1 LVKQKHNKG
10 KILRKTLP
18 WWVLFAAVMSSM
30 PLLLSAGSL
39 RIFIF
44 ANFIAIFA
52 MSWDILSGYT
62 GYISF
67 GHPFL
72 IGIAGY
78 TSAILTS
85 KFAAP
90 LYISMPIA
98 VLLTMAAGSL
108 FFFPA
113 LRTRGTYFALVTLAF
128 MEVTYHLVQVVKPQV
143 TGGSR
148 GITGLPLLITGAVPN
163 YYVSLFTMLIIA
175 FCLWNVGNSGVGT
188 VLSAIRMDEDAV
200 KSAGLNTSKFKLFA
214 FMLSAFVAGIGGVLY
229 THYLGSISPRGM
241 FDINFLFT
249 ILLAAL
255 IGGEHT
261 IIGPMLGAYFLTFLL
276 ELLRP
281 YIPGAW
287 RYLIYGIIALSVYM
301 YAPKGLYTIVNAVG
315 NRIGKTKTTGEEYDS
330 KIA

>member
-1 LVKQKHNKG
+1 MKKSLSWWLVF
-10 KILRKTLP
+10 T
-18 WWVLFAAVMSSM
+18 VLMSTM
-30 PLLLSAGSL
+30 PLLISTRSL
-39 RIFIF
+39 RIFVF

-78 TSAILTS
+78 TSAILTHQ
-85 KFAAP
+85 FAIP
-90 LYISMPIA
+90 LYISMPVA
-98 VLLTMAAGSL
+98 VLLTMVAGSL

-128 MEVTYHLVQVVKPQV
+128 MEVTYHLVQVVRPDV

-148 GITGLPLLITGAVPN
+148 GLTGLPLLVTGAVQN
-163 YYVSLFTMLIIA
+163 YYVSLFAMLLIGIG
-175 FCLWNVGNSGVGT
+175 LWALARSGLGT

-214 FMLSAFVAGIGGVLY
+214 FTLSALVAGIGGVLY

-249 ILLAAL
+249 ILIAAL

-261 IIGPMLGAYFLTFLL
+261 IVGPILGAYFLTFLL
-276 ELLRP
+276 EFSRP

-287 RYLIYGIIALSVYM
+287 RYLFYGMIALIVYM
-301 YAPKGLYTIVNAVG
+301 YAPKGLFTIIDAVQ
-315 NRIGKTKTTGEEYDS
+315 NRIRGKNLKGEEYGS
-330 KIA
+330 QTT

>member
-1 LVKQKHNKG
+1 MKKA
-10 KILRKTLP
+10 LP
-18 WWVLFAAVMSSM
+18 WWLIAAVLMSTL
-30 PLLLSAGSL
+30 PLFISTRSL

-78 TSAILTS
+78 TSAILTHQY
-85 KFAAP
+85 AAP
-90 LYISMPIA
+90 LYVSMPVA
-98 VLLTMAAGSL
+98 VLLTMAAGTL

-128 MEVTYHLVQVVKPQV
+128 MEVTYHLVQVVRPDI

-148 GITGLPLLITGAVPN
+148 GLTGLPLLVTGAVNN
-163 YYVSLFTMLIIA
+163 YYVSLFTMLIIGL
-175 FCLWNVGNSGVGT
+175 CLWALARSGLGT

-214 FMLSAFVAGIGGVLY
+214 FMLSALVAGIGGVLY

-249 ILLAAL
+249 ILIAAL

-261 IIGPMLGAYFLTFLL
+261 IIGPILGAYFLTFLL
-276 ELLRP
+276 EFSRP

-287 RYLIYGIIALSVYM
+287 RYLCYGLIALIVYM
-301 YAPKGLYTIVNAVG
+301 YAPKGLFTIIDSV
-315 NRIGKTKTTGEEYDS
+315 RDRFKGKKVKGEAYDGQT
-330 KIA
+330 A

>member
-1 LVKQKHNKG
+1 MRKSLSWWLVF
-10 KILRKTLP
+10 T
-18 WWVLFAAVMSSM
+18 VLMSTM
-30 PLLLSAGSL
+30 PLLISTRSL
-39 RIFIF
+39 RIFVF

-78 TSAILTS
+78 TSAILTHQY
-85 KFAAP
+85 ATP
-90 LYISMPIA
+90 LYISMPLA
-98 VLLTMAAGSL
+98 VLLTMIAGSL

-128 MEVTYHLVQVVKPQV
+128 MEVTYHLVQVVRPDV

-148 GITGLPLLITGAVPN
+148 GLTGLPLLSTGAVQN
-163 YYVSLFTMLIIA
+163 YYVSLFAMLLIGIG
-175 FCLWNVGNSGVGT
+175 LWALARSGLGT

-200 KSAGLNTSKFKLFA
+200 KSAGLNTSKFKFFA
-214 FMLSAFVAGIGGVLY
+214 FTLSALVAGIGGVLY
-229 THYLGSISPRGM
+229 THYLGSISPRGT

-249 ILLAAL
+249 ILIAAL

-261 IIGPMLGAYFLTFLL
+261 IVGPILGAYFLTFLL
-276 ELLRP
+276 EFSRP

-287 RYLIYGIIALSVYM
+287 RYLCYGMIALIVYM
-301 YAPKGLYTIVNAVG
+301 YAPKGLFTNIDAVQ
-315 NRIGKTKTTGEEYDS
+315 NRIGRKNLKGEEYGS
-330 KIA
+330 QTT

>member
-1 LVKQKHNKG
+1 LKKA
-10 KILRKTLP
+10 LP
-18 WWVLFAAVMSSM
+18 GWLLFAVVMSLM
-30 PLLLSAGSL
+30 PLLISTGSL

-72 IGIAGY
+72 IGVAGY
-78 TSAILTS
+78 TSAILS
-85 KFAAP
+85 HQYAVP
-90 LYISMPIA
+90 LYISMPLAI
-98 VLLTMAAGSL
+98 LLTLVAGSL

-128 MEVTYHLVQVVKPQV
+128 MEVTYHLVQVVKPQI

-148 GITGLPLLITGAVPN
+148 GLTGLPLLVTGAIPN
-163 YYVSLFTMLIIA
+163 YYVSFFAMLLIA
-175 FCLWNVGNSGVGT
+175 ICLWAIGKSGVGT
-188 VLSAIRMDEDAV
+188 VFSAIRMDEDAV
-200 KSAGLNTSKFKLFA
+200 KSAGLNTTKFKLFA
-214 FMLSAFVAGIGGVLY
+214 FMLSALSAGIGGVLY

-249 ILLAAL
+249 ILIAAL

-261 IIGPMLGAYFLTFLL
+261 IVGPIMGAYFLTFLL

-287 RYLIYGIIALSVYM
+287 RYLCYGMVALIVYN
-301 YAPKGLYTIVNAVG
+301 YAPKGLFTIVNAVG
-315 NRIGKTKTTGEEYDS
+315 NRIKGNKIKGEGYDS
-330 KIA
+330 QAA

>member
-1 LVKQKHNKG
+1 MKKS
-10 KILRKTLP
+10 LP
-18 WWVLFAAVMSSM
+18 WWLLFAVIMSTM
-30 PLLLSAGSL
+30 PLLLSTGTL

-78 TSAILTS
+78 SSAILTHQFS
-85 KFAAP
+85 AP
-90 LYISMPIA
+90 LYISMPLAI
-98 VLLTMAAGSL
+98 LLTMVAGTL

-148 GITGLPLLITGAVPN
+148 GLTGLPLLITGAVPN
-163 YYVSLFTMLIIA
+163 YYVSLFAMLLIA
-175 FCLWNVGNSGVGT
+175 ICLWAIGNSGVGT

-214 FMLSAFVAGIGGVLY
+214 FTLSALVAGIGGVLY

-249 ILLAAL
+249 ILIAAL

-261 IIGPMLGAYFLTFLL
+261 IVGPIMGAYFLTFLL

-287 RYLIYGIIALSVYM
+287 RYLFYGTIALTVYM
-301 YAPKGLYTIVNAVG
+301 YAPKGLYTIVDAFHS
-315 NRIGKTKTTGEEYDS
+315 RIKGKKMKGKGYDRQT
-330 KIA
+330 A

>member
-1 LVKQKHNKG
+1 LKKS
-10 KILRKTLP
+10 LS
-18 WWVLFAAVMSSM
+18 WWLLFTVLMSSM
-30 PLLLSAGSL
+30 PLLISTRSL

-78 TSAILTS
+78 TSAILTHQ
-85 KFAAP
+85 FATP

-98 VLLTMAAGSL
+98 ILLTMVAGSL

-128 MEVTYHLVQVVKPQV
+128 MEVTYHLVQVVRPDV

-148 GITGLPLLITGAVPN
+148 GLTGLPLLVTGAVQN
-163 YYVSLFTMLIIA
+163 YYVSLFAMLFIGLG
-175 FCLWNVGNSGVGT
+175 LWALARSGLGT

-200 KSAGLNTSKFKLFA
+200 KSAGLNTSKFKFFA
-214 FMLSAFVAGIGGVLY
+214 FTLSALVAGIGGVLY

-249 ILLAAL
+249 ILIAAL
-255 IGGEHT
+255 IGGEHS
-261 IIGPMLGAYFLTFLL
+261 IVGPILGAYFLTFLL
-276 ELLRP
+276 EFSRP
-281 YIPGAW
+281 YIPGSW
-287 RYLIYGIIALSVYM
+287 RYLCYGMIALIVYM
-301 YAPKGLYTIVNAVG
+301 YAPRGLFTIVNAVE
-315 NRIGKTKTTGEEYDS
+315 NRIRGKNLRGEEYDS
-330 KIA
+330 QTA

>member
-1 LVKQKHNKG
+1 MKKS
-10 KILRKTLP
+10 LP
-18 WWVLFAAVMSSM
+18 WWLLFAVVMSAM
-30 PLLLSAGSL
+30 PLLISAGSL

-72 IGIAGY
+72 IGFAGY
-78 TSAILTS
+78 TSAILTHEY
-85 KFAAP
+85 ATP
-90 LYISMPIA
+90 LYISMPLAI
-98 VLLTMAAGSL
+98 LLTMAAGTL

-113 LRTRGTYFALVTLAF
+113 LRTRGTYFALVTLAV
-128 MEVTYHLVQVVKPQV
+128 MEVTYHLVQVVKPPI

-148 GITGLPLLITGAVPN
+148 GLTGLPLLITGAIPN
-163 YYVSLFTMLIIA
+163 YYVSLFVMLIIA
-175 FCLWNVGNSGVGT
+175 ICLWAIGNSGVGT

-200 KSAGLNTSKFKLFA
+200 SSAGLNTSKFKLFA
-214 FMLSAFVAGIGGVLY
+214 FTLSALVAGIGGVLY

-249 ILLAAL
+249 ILIAAL

-261 IIGPMLGAYFLTFLL
+261 IVGPIIGAYFLTFLL
-276 ELLRP
+276 EFLRP

-287 RYLIYGIIALSVYM
+287 RYLFYGSIALIVYM
-301 YAPKGLYTIVNAVG
+301 YAPKGLFTIVDALG
-315 NRIGKTKTTGEEYDS
+315 KRIARNRIESEEYDS
-330 KIA
+330 QTA

>member
-1 LVKQKHNKG
+1 
-10 KILRKTLP
+10 
-18 WWVLFAAVMSSM
+18 M
-30 PLLLSAGSL
+30 PLLISTGTL

-72 IGIAGY
+72 IGVAGY
-78 TSAILTS
+78 TSAILS
-85 KFAAP
+85 HQYAVP
-90 LYISMPIA
+90 LYISMPLAI
-98 VLLTMAAGSL
+98 LLTLVAGSL

-128 MEVTYHLVQVVKPQV
+128 MEVTYHLVQVVKPQI

-148 GITGLPLLITGAVPN
+148 GLTGLPLLVTGAIPN
-163 YYVSLFTMLIIA
+163 YYVSFFAMLLIA
-175 FCLWNVGNSGVGT
+175 ICLWAIGKSGVGT
-188 VLSAIRMDEDAV
+188 VFSAIRMDEDAV
-200 KSAGLNTSKFKLFA
+200 KSAGLNTTKFKLFA
-214 FMLSAFVAGIGGVLY
+214 FMLSALAAGIGGVLY

-249 ILLAAL
+249 ILIAAL

-261 IIGPMLGAYFLTFLL
+261 IVGPILGAYFLTFLL
-276 ELLRP
+276 EFLRP

-287 RYLIYGIIALSVYM
+287 RYLCYGMVALIVYN
-301 YAPKGLYTIVNAVG
+301 YAPKGLFTIVYAVG
-315 NRIGKTKTTGEEYDS
+315 NRIKGKKIKGEGYDS
-330 KIA
+330 QAA

>member
-1 LVKQKHNKG
+1 MKKA
-10 KILRKTLP
+10 LP
-18 WWVLFAAVMSSM
+18 WWLLFGVFMSLMPVLIST
-30 PLLLSAGSL
+30 GSL

-78 TSAILTS
+78 TSAILS
-85 KFAAP
+85 HQYAMP
-90 LYISMPIA
+90 LYASMPLAI
-98 VLLTMAAGSL
+98 LLTLVAGSL

-128 MEVTYHLVQVVKPQV
+128 MEVTYHLVQVVKPQI

-148 GITGLPLLITGAVPN
+148 GLTGLPLLVTGAIPN
-163 YYVSLFTMLIIA
+163 YYVSLFAMLLIG
-175 FCLWNVGNSGVGT
+175 FGLWALTKSGLGT
-188 VLSAIRMDEDAV
+188 VFSAIRMDEDAV
-200 KSAGLNTSKFKLFA
+200 KSAGLNTSKFKFFA
-214 FMLSAFVAGIGGVLY
+214 FMLSALVAGIGGVLY

-249 ILLAAL
+249 ILIAAL

-261 IIGPMLGAYFLTFLL
+261 ILGPILGAYFLTFLL
-276 ELLRP
+276 EFLRP

-287 RYLIYGIIALSVYM
+287 RYLCYGMVALIVYS
-301 YAPKGLYTIVNAVG
+301 YAPKGLFTIVDAVN
-315 NRIGKTKTTGEEYDS
+315 NRIKGKRIKGKEYDS
-330 KIA
+330 QTA

>member
-1 LVKQKHNKG
+1 
-10 KILRKTLP
+10 
-18 WWVLFAAVMSSM
+18 
-30 PLLLSAGSL
+30 
-39 RIFIF
+39 
-44 ANFIAIFA
+44 

-78 TSAILTS
+78 TSAILTHEY
-85 KFAAP
+85 AAP
-90 LYISMPIA
+90 LYVSMPLA
-98 VLLTMAAGSL
+98 VLLTMVAGTL

-128 MEVTYHLVQVVKPQV
+128 MEVTYHLVQVVRPDI

-148 GITGLPLLITGAVPN
+148 GLTGLPLLATGAVQN
-163 YYVSLFTMLIIA
+163 YYVSLFAMLLVGIS
-175 FCLWNVGNSGVGT
+175 LWALSRSGLGT

-214 FMLSAFVAGIGGVLY
+214 FMLSALVAGFGGVLY

-249 ILLAAL
+249 ILIAAL

-261 IIGPMLGAYFLTFLL
+261 IIGPILGAYFLTFLL
-276 ELLRP
+276 EFSRP

-287 RYLIYGIIALSVYM
+287 RYLCYGLIALIVYM
-301 YAPKGLYTIVNAVG
+301 YAPKGLFTIIDPVKE
-315 NRIGKTKTTGEEYDS
+315 RFRGKKPKAEAYDGQT
-330 KIA
+330 A